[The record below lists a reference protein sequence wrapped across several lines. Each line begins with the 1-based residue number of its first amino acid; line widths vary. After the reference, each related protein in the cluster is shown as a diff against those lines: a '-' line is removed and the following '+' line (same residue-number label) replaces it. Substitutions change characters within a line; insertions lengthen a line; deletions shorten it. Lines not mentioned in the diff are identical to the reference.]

1 MTCVFGKWTVMCDI
15 MIYYI
20 YISDVFETILG
31 TTKEVNEYINSNNL
45 LVTEMYSDLT
55 TVKIY
60 CEGVE

>member
-1 MTCVFGKWTVMCDI
+1 

-31 TTKEVNEYINSNNL
+31 TTKEVNDYINSSNL
-45 LVTEMYSDLT
+45 LVTEMYSDLN

-60 CEGVE
+60 CEEVE

>member
-1 MTCVFGKWTVMCDI
+1 

-31 TTKEVNEYINSNNL
+31 TTTEVNDYINSNNL
-45 LVTEMYSDLT
+45 LVTEMYSDLN

-60 CEGVE
+60 CEEVE